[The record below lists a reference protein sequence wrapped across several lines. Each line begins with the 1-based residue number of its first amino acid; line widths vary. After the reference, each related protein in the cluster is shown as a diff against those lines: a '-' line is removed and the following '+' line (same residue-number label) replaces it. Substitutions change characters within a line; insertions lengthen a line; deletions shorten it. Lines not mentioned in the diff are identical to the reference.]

1 MTARRHHY
9 VSQCYLK
16 VFAPD
21 RDKPKLFVIDLKEHR
36 CFGRTSPTNVAA
48 ERDFHRIEAD
58 GLPPDALE
66 MMFSDFESD
75 LSQALD
81 RVIAS
86 RSIANEDDRALLLNF
101 IGLCAVKSPSHREGL
116 RSVHE
121 QIAKR
126 ILLLATETRER
137 WESQI
142 LLAKQNGELADDAD
156 PDYERVR
163 DFIRRDRYTINLGT
177 PYHLDVEMQAFDS
190 ILPYI
195 FGRKW
200 ILVKAPLNT
209 TGFITSDH
217 PVCLIS
223 AELAKRGGSSRP
235 GLGCKR
241 THLVFPI
248 SNELAMIGA
257 FEFADRE
264 IDADKL
270 FMAQINGVIVAH
282 AQRQIYARD
291 NDFVYRMPHN
301 NRIRHGAELLNEEHL
316 RD

>member
-1 MTARRHHY
+1 MTARRHHH

-16 VFAPD
+16 GFSRD
-21 RDKPKLFVIDLKEHR
+21 RDKPRLFAVDLQARR
-36 CFGRTSPTNVAA
+36 CFEPSPANIAA
-48 ERDFHRIEAD
+48 ERDFHKIHVA
-58 GLPPDALE
+58 GLSPDAVE
-66 MMFSDFESD
+66 KMFSDFESE
-75 LSQALD
+75 LSQAID
-81 RVIAS
+81 RVVAS
-86 RSIANEDDRALLLNF
+86 RSIANENDRALLFNF
-101 IGLCAVKSPSHREGL
+101 IGLLAVKSPRHREGV

-142 LLAKQNGELADDAD
+142 QRAKEDGDIAGDVDA
-156 PDYERVR
+156 DYERMR
-163 DFIRRDRYTINLGT
+163 DFVRRDHYSLNLLT
-177 PYHLDVEMQAFDS
+177 PYHVQLELDTFDE

-200 ILVKAPLNT
+200 VLVKAPPDT

-217 PVCLIS
+217 PMCLIW
-223 AELAKRGGSSRP
+223 ADAAKRGGFFGP
-235 GLGCKR
+235 GLRRER
-241 THLVFPI
+241 THIVFPI

-257 FEFADRE
+257 FEFEDRD

-270 FMAQINGVIVAH
+270 FMAQINGIVIAH

-291 NDFVYRMPHN
+291 NNFVYRMPHN
-301 NRIRHGAELLNEEHL
+301 KGIKNGAKIVSDEGLA
-316 RD
+316 DT